1 MYGIRSLVSSVNEN
15 VENFLLNLII
25 EGLKK
30 YN

>member
-15 VENFLLNLII
+15 VENFLFNLII